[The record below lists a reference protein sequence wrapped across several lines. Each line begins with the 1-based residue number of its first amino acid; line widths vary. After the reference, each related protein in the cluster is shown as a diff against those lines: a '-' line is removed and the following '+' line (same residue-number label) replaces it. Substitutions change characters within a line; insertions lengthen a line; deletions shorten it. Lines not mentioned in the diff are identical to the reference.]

1 MVKKNIVVMLCIACM
16 LPALVCTAFANEGYA
31 VHPRQALPE
40 NIINLLTGDSSI
52 VLLDCDPTSGNVQYV
67 SWVSY
72 DYLSELSTSWKT
84 AGVIV
89 YNSTMQ
95 AYFIRVSFVP
105 TTSTSGN
112 TYEYCSLGTTNG
124 YVLGARSSSDDTGN
138 TLNNISRWTNRIG
151 AAADYI
157 STYVSSI
164 KSYVVTI
171 DKYAKDTLAA
181 LNSVISNGL
190 LLVDNSDIVT
200 AIETISI
207 PAADNTNII
216 AALGRIETQLGDL
229 NVKLGD
235 LTVTG
240 SEFDDTDIINAIQ
253 SIPAYDDSGLIA
265 AVDNVSNIIVEQ
277 FGKNESQVNLPYIAG
292 SASGGVR
299 GVRLDSFESIDLASK
314 SNVYVSESPVYRA
327 GVTRNKTVV
336 DDLLFSAAG
345 ASEPADMIG
354 SLSFTEMVF
363 TAVPTKAHPMV
374 YTYSLEISKSQLDA
388 FGVGYGD
395 CIWRDIT
402 IPVMNRSCIL
412 YNARLPI
419 NGQTSTTYIASMEFE
434 PRWDASGEWLGWCDD
449 TDTVYESMGE
459 PTRLYHHSEV
469 DMSSGIWYLYSTL
482 TSPYDVVYSS
492 RFTAFLQAQFD
503 RVVDA
508 SGMAYDDTNV
518 IAAVNSVE
526 SALSNLSLD
535 VGDVTVAPADLTPV
549 ITSIDA
555 VGVNIEDL
563 NANFNT
569 SLGSL
574 VDKLDVIVDKSSES
588 VENLTVEISVD
599 NEAHNVFYVTDEDG
613 NEESLVDF
621 SGDVLKAGGKLL
633 NFLFKVCFDGAIDN
647 LDGSID
653 DMDSFY
659 FDGAELGGSLWE

>member
-1 MVKKNIVVMLCIACM
+1 MKKNIVAMLCIACM
-16 LPALVCTAFANEGYA
+16 LPVLVCTAFANEGYA
-31 VHPRQALPE
+31 IHPRQALPE

-52 VLLDCDPTSGNVQYV
+52 VLLDCDPTSGNIQYI

-84 AGVIV
+84 AGVVV
-89 YNSTMQ
+89 YNSTMK

-112 TYEYCSLGTTNG
+112 TYEYCALGTTNG

-138 TLNNISRWTNRIG
+138 SSDTLNRWVNRI
-151 AAADYI
+151 AASVEQIQTQFNLVNLKVNYI
-157 STYVSSI
+157 QG
-164 KSYVVTI
+164 
-171 DKYAKDTLAA
+171 YAKDTLAA

-190 LLVDNSDIVT
+190 LLVDNSDVVN
-200 AIETISI
+200 AIENITIS
-207 PAADNTNII
+207 AADNTDII

-229 NVKLGD
+229 NVTLGD
-235 LTVTG
+235 LNITG

-253 SIPAYDDSGLIA
+253 NIPAYDDSGLIS

-292 SASGGVR
+292 SASGVVR

-402 IPVMNRSCIL
+402 IPVMKSSCIL
-412 YNARLPI
+412 YNARIPI

-588 VENLTVEISVD
+588 MENLTVEISVD